1 MRLML
6 KFRIPVERGNAAV
19 ADGAVA
25 KAIEELVAE
34 VNAEAAY
41 FTLIDGERAGMVF
54 FEEADQARL
63 PQINE
68 KLFAAL
74 DADIEIIPVLNLQDL
89 ERGLPR

>member
-6 KFRIPVERGNAAV
+6 KFRIPVERGNEVV
-19 ADGAVA
+19 ADGTMGKVL
-25 KAIEELVAE
+25 EELVSS

-41 FTLIDGERAGMVF
+41 FTLLDGERGGMVF

-68 KLFAAL
+68 KLFASL
-74 DADIEIIPVLNLQDL
+74 DADVEILPVLTL
-89 ERGLPR
+89 EDMKRGFSG